1 MFGIPGMGDQSMP
14 TASAAAV
21 EEIPTPDV
29 GASSKKR
36 QISLKIVF
44 LKISNIDTIKEEYSA
59 DIFLSARWREPAL
72 DHTNNMKIDW
82 ASYFDPKLNI
92 QNNIGELKQTTWR
105 EVQTEPDGQTYVME
119 RRRIK
124 GKFFEKLEL
133 QDFPFDIQDLSIL
146 ITSES
151 PPTDVELVEL
161 NSTVSHVNVD
171 SFVDQQEWGLYDFV
185 VGEKRLMPNEYSS
198 MKYKRPGMVF
208 RCCAV
213 RKVGYFTWNIMLIIA
228 MISSLAFA
236 TFSVDR
242 KLPQN
247 RLQLSFTL
255 VLTMVTFKFVASQ
268 SVPKLSYLTYLDR
281 YILLSMSFLFLVCCW
296 HAVITL
302 YNADAV
308 TAGLMDY
315 YAFFTFIGVYLFGQL
330 TFSLFVGT
338 KFLIKKKQ
346 KERAEEEYQKKVE
359 SMPVEERPQRRRR
372 RRKHLM
378 KVTPFI

>member
-1 MFGIPGMGDQSMP
+1 MALDGNETDDFIRH
-14 TASAAAV
+14 V
-21 EEIPTPDV
+21 
-29 GASSKKR
+29 
-36 QISLKIVF
+36 SLKIVF

-72 DHTNNMKIDW
+72 DRTNKETKKINW
-82 ASYFDPKLNI
+82 ESYFDPKLNI

-105 EVQTEPDGQTYVME
+105 ELQTEAGGETYVME

-151 PPTDVELVEL
+151 PPTDVELMEF
-161 NSTVSHVNVD
+161 NSSISHVNVD

-185 VGEKRLMPNEYSS
+185 VGEQRLTPNEYSS
-198 MKYKRPGMVF
+198 VKYKRPGFIF

-213 RKVGYFTWNIMLIIA
+213 RRVGYFTWNIMLVIA
-228 MISSLAFA
+228 MISSLSFA
-236 TFSVDR
+236 AFSVDR
-242 KLPQN
+242 ELPQR

-255 VLTMVTFKFVASQ
+255 ILTMVTFKFVASQ

-281 YILLSMSFLFLVCCW
+281 YILLSMSFLFLVCGW
-296 HAVITL
+296 HAVIAL
-302 YNADAV
+302 YKSDDA

-315 YAFFTFIGVYLFGQL
+315 YAFITFACLYLVGQL
-330 TFSLFVGT
+330 MFVSIVGT
-338 KFLIKKKQ
+338 KFVLKKRQ
-346 KERAEEEYQKKVE
+346 KERMEEEYQKKLE
-359 SMPVEERPQRRRR
+359 SMPTWDRPQKRK
-372 RRKHLM
+372 RKHKHFM
-378 KVTPFI
+378 SINPFT

>member
-1 MFGIPGMGDQSMP
+1 MTDRY
-14 TASAAAV
+14 V
-21 EEIPTPDV
+21 
-29 GASSKKR
+29 
-36 QISLKIVF
+36 SLKIVF
-44 LKISNIDTIKEEYSA
+44 LKISNIDTIREEYLA

-72 DHTNNMKIDW
+72 DNNKETQKINW
-82 ASYFDPKLNI
+82 ESYFDPKLNI

-105 EVQTEPDGQTYVME
+105 ELQTEAGGETYVME

-198 MKYKRPGMVF
+198 VKYKRPGFIF

-213 RKVGYFTWNIMLIIA
+213 RRVGYFTWNIMLVIA
-228 MISSLAFA
+228 MISSLSFA
-236 TFSVDR
+236 AFSVDR
-242 KLPQN
+242 ELPQR

-255 VLTMVTFKFVASQ
+255 ILTMVTFKFVASQ

-296 HAVITL
+296 HAVVAL
-302 YNADAV
+302 YKSDDD
-308 TAGLMDY
+308 TAGMMDY
-315 YAFFTFIGVYLFGQL
+315 YAFFAFVGVYLFGQVM
-330 TFSLFVGT
+330 FVVIVGT
-338 KFLIKKKQ
+338 KKKLESLPTWDRPEKRKKKH
-346 KERAEEEYQKKVE
+346 
-359 SMPVEERPQRRRR
+359 
-372 RRKHLM
+372 KHFM
-378 KVTPFI
+378 KINPFT

>member
-1 MFGIPGMGDQSMP
+1 M
-14 TASAAAV
+14 AV
-21 EEIPTPDV
+21 VNGGTDNNNLRHV
-29 GASSKKR
+29 
-36 QISLKIVF
+36 SLKIVF
-44 LKISNIDTIKEEYSA
+44 LKISNIDTIKEEYLA

-72 DHTNNMKIDW
+72 DNINKKTKKIDW
-82 ASYFDPKLNI
+82 ESYFDPKLNI

-105 EVQTEPDGQTYVME
+105 ELQTESGGETYVME

-133 QDFPFDIQDLSIL
+133 EDFPFDIQDLSIL

-198 MKYKRPGMVF
+198 IKYKRPGFIF

-213 RKVGYFTWNIMLIIA
+213 RKVGYFTWNIMLVIT
-228 MISSLAFA
+228 MISSLSFA
-236 TFSVDR
+236 AFSVDR
-242 KLPQN
+242 ELPQ
-247 RLQLSFTL
+247 RRIQLSLTL
-255 VLTMVTFKFVASQ
+255 ILTMVTFKFVASQ

-296 HAVITL
+296 HAVVAL
-302 YNADAV
+302 YKSDDD
-308 TAGLMDY
+308 TAGMMDY
-315 YAFFTFIGVYLFGQL
+315 CAFFTFLGLYLFGQL
-330 TFSLFVGT
+330 TFVVIVGS
-338 KFLIKKKQ
+338 KFAFKRRQ
-346 KERAEEEYQKKVE
+346 KERLEEEYQKKLE
-359 SMPVEERPQRRRR
+359 SLPTWDRPQK
-372 RRKHLM
+372 RKKKHKHFM
-378 KVTPFI
+378 NINPFT